1 MSIFSRMTDIVN
13 SNLTALL
20 DKAEDPKKMIRLI
33 IQEMEGTLVEV
44 RTSSARVIADRK
56 TLSRKLGR
64 MQDDISGWEARAEL
78 AVSKGRDD
86 LARAALSEKKML
98 EQDCVSLS
106 EELVQLDAH
115 LAHLQEEIE
124 QLQVKLQDAKAKQKA
139 VNLRHTSVQNR
150 LRVKRAVHRE
160 ALDAAFAKFDQF
172 ERRVDDLE
180 GQLEA
185 MSLGDSQ
192 RQDLADEFEALAQND
207 ALNAELET
215 LKERMASL
223 KQ

>member
-33 IQEMEGTLVEV
+33 IQEMEDTLVEV

-180 GQLEA
+180 GQMEA

-192 RQDLADEFEALAQND
+192 RQDLADEFEAMAQND